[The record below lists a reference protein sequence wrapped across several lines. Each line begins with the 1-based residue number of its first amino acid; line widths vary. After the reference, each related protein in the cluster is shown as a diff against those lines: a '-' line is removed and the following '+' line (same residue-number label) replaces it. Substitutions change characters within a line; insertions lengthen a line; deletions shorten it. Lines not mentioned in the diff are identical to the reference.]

1 MESTKQNQKSILR
14 SIDKKI
20 SVLKEFIYQL
30 KDNQTLLTIE
40 ADREA
45 LINACNSLEKYEE
58 ISNQLY
64 NSWLFLRGLS
74 SPLWRTQKP
83 SLVNL
88 TFRTTM
94 ESKKNQ
100 IKKAF
105 DKAINKDAINKLDLK
120 TLRKLDK
127 ILSKINY

>member
-1 MESTKQNQKSILR
+1 MGYKAYLER
-14 SIDKKI
+14 
-20 SVLKEFIYQL
+20 
-30 KDNQTLLTIE
+30 LLN
-40 ADREA
+40 
-45 LINACNSLEKYEE
+45 L
-58 ISNQLY
+58 
-64 NSWLFLRGLS
+64 
-74 SPLWRTQKP
+74 

-94 ESKKNQ
+94 ESKENQ

>member
-1 MESTKQNQKSILR
+1 MGCKAYLER
-14 SIDKKI
+14 
-20 SVLKEFIYQL
+20 
-30 KDNQTLLTIE
+30 LTN
-40 ADREA
+40 
-45 LINACNSLEKYEE
+45 L
-58 ISNQLY
+58 
-64 NSWLFLRGLS
+64 
-74 SPLWRTQKP
+74 

-94 ESKKNQ
+94 ESKENQ